1 MMCIRIAADH
11 DRFEMKVELT
21 SALKAF
27 GYEVAD
33 FGAHELVTGDDYPD
47 LWRPCPGGGE
57 V

>member
-33 FGAHELVTGDDYPD
+33 FGADSRLSQQDH
-47 LWRPCPGGGE
+47 RA
-57 V
+57 